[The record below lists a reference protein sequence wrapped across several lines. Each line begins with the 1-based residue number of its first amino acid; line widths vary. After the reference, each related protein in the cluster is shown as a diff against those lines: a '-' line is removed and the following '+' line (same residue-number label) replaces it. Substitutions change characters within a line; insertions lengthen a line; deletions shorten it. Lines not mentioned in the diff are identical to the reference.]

1 MRGLSI
7 TGEIK
12 VFKVTTIVEDYND
25 DDDDID
31 EETGE
36 VKVEHDYLNELQIS
50 EAKEINSDYQVGDEI
65 LRNVEQYFE
74 NYDYKK
80 IYG

>member
-1 MRGLSI
+1 M
-7 TGEIK
+7 
-12 VFKVTTIVEDYND
+12 Y
-25 DDDDID
+25 

-65 LRNVEQYFE
+65 LVKSMG
-74 NYDYKK
+74 YDKK
-80 IYG
+80 GRLNLSRKEVLKGSEEKKEETK